1 MNTTQNS
8 SYESL
13 INNCVF
19 GKRVDTFLSSDI
31 GKYLLNRISED
42 RISFTDKLII
52 MDPYDTSGIQ
62 KLQNSILVVNSI
74 ESWLADVLIE
84 SMESET
90 MLNELDATH

>member
-1 MNTTQNS
+1 
-8 SYESL
+8 
-13 INNCVF
+13 
-19 GKRVDTFLSSDI
+19 
-31 GKYLLNRISED
+31 
-42 RISFTDKLII
+42 